1 MPRPWCGLAL
11 TIGVLGAVGASIAAW
26 AQTQSTTYDAL
37 GRVAS
42 VITTDGKQTIYSYD
56 AAGNRTTAA
65 VNATATTPPTASD
78 QAISYTFGNPP
89 PAPIDPPLSTYV
101 TIVGVTPA
109 ELGTTSFTS
118 TTLTYVPGATAV
130 AGTDHFGYEV
140 RDSRTGLTASAL
152 VTVTLSAP

>member
-42 VITTDGKQTIYSYD
+42 
-56 AAGNRTTAA
+56 